1 MRAGGAA
8 LALAAALA
16 PWVAGAATPPRAA
29 PPTHPLVHYDARLF
43 GRAWGAVLAAPARPL
58 PGARVLVLPH
68 HWVAGSLILG
78 PLRDLAASRT
88 VTRVILVGPDHANA
102 GNDPVSTS
110 DLAWS
115 TPFGPVAADRA
126 LVDDL
131 VRRGLAARAPALLTN
146 EHSVAGLVPAL
157 ARTLPGARV
166 LPLVIR
172 GDASPA
178 RVQSLAAALAP
189 SMDGGTV
196 LLASV
201 DFAHDVS
208 VREVPRLNGE
218 SIAALHAMDTRR
230 ILGWGNDHLDAPEV
244 VALALAVARQTGAP
258 RFTLLASADASDFG
272 APASQP
278 VTSYVVG
285 YFEP

>member
-1 MRAGGAA
+1 MRVGGAA

-16 PWVAGAATPPRAA
+16 PLVAGAATPPRAA
-29 PPTHPLVHYDARLF
+29 PATHPLVHYDARLF
-43 GRAWGAVLAAPARPL
+43 GRAWGAVLATPVRPM
-58 PGARVLVLPH
+58 PDARVLLLPH

-78 PLRDLAASRT
+78 PLRDLAASRP

-102 GNDPVSTS
+102 GNGQVSTS

-115 TPFGPVAADRA
+115 TPFGPVPADRA
-126 LVDDL
+126 LVSHL
-131 VRRGLAARAPALLTN
+131 VRRGLAVQSPALMAS
-146 EHSVAGLVPAL
+146 EHSVAGLIPAL
-157 ARTLPGARV
+157 ARTLPGAPV
-166 LPLVIR
+166 VPLLIR

-178 RVQSLAAALAP
+178 RVQALAAAVATD
-189 SMDGGTV
+189 MDPGTV

-218 SIAALHAMDTRR
+218 SVTALRALDTRR

-244 VALALAVARQTGAP
+244 VVLALAVARRARAP
-258 RFTLLASADASDFG
+258 HFTLLADADASDFG

-285 YFEP
+285 YFH